1 VIAIAE
7 TTYYSKRAAAIM
19 NEDECEAVIEI
30 VARDP
35 RAGDLISGTGG
46 VRKLRIAL
54 EGRGKSGGARLI
66 YYHHNDAW
74 PVLLLEVFAKNE
86 KANLSKGQ
94 VNALAKLVAE
104 LKTARKG

>member
-1 VIAIAE
+1 MIAVAE

-19 NEDECEAVIEI
+19 SEDECDAVIEVI
-30 VARDP
+30 ARDP
-35 RAGDLISGTGG
+35 RAGDLIPGTGG

-86 KANLSKGQ
+86 KANLSKAQ
-94 VNALAKLVAE
+94 RNTLAKVIAV
-104 LKTARKG
+104 LKAARKG